1 MNHDTH
7 RTCAHGFI
15 SYAHT
20 CAHSVGGWQ
29 IPESMSNLKLTAKTS
44 ASLLKIRAMYIMQL
58 LVTLVSQTSNNL
70 NAIFHQF
77 ESSTMREK
85 LALMD
90 SCLLSYEAFTAV
102 WQMAIKDLLV
112 NATLDVPNVLNSC
125 NVTIVTGT
133 GTSSGLDVGDGKNPD
148 ANGGDDDGERV
159 QDSFFKWFDL
169 LNFGFDDGLLS
180 ADTLRCIELEIEKA
194 ILNHSSKSMKQW
206 HQNLVVH
213 VAHDDPT
220 STGTRAQKKHEGEV
234 LLLFDPTES
243 EERIL
248 RFANLPSKI
257 MYRLPKELKLY
268 FTGTVGSLY
277 EIYFIFMRRVC
288 SF

>member
-159 QDSFFKWFDL
+159 QDSVFKWFDL

-206 HQNLVVH
+206 YQNLVVH

-220 STGTRAQKKHEGEV
+220 STGTRAQKKNMKV
-234 LLLFDPTES
+234 
-243 EERIL
+243 
-248 RFANLPSKI
+248 RFCYCLT
-257 MYRLPKELKLY
+257 L
-268 FTGTVGSLY
+268 
-277 EIYFIFMRRVC
+277 RRVKNV
-288 SF
+288 SFGSRICQARSCTGYRRS